1 MHNICWPIL
10 ADGLPEGLGYGEGGR
25 EQEED
30 QDTAHVEQEVHHK
43 HLCWEKLV
51 KGEGLSIF
59 LLQLHTYL
67 DIVYQ

>member
-30 QDTAHVEQEVHHK
+30 QDTAHIEQEVHHK
-43 HLCWEKLV
+43 HLCWEK
-51 KGEGLSIF
+51 
-59 LLQLHTYL
+59 TW
-67 DIVYQ
+67 